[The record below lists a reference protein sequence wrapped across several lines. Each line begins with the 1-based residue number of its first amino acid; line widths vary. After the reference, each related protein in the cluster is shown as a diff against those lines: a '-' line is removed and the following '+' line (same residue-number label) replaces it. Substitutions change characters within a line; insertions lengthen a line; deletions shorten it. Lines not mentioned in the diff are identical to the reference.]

1 MRKINVAAGGK
12 NYDVLIG
19 SGAMDGPDI
28 PELAARAD
36 RTGFVV
42 SGRVM
47 ELHAELVTPALEGTR
62 GRLFPMKDGEEN
74 KNYRYAGEFFNLLLK
89 EGFSRRSLVVAVGGG
104 VVGDFAGY
112 CAAAFMRG
120 IALVHVPTTLLAM
133 VDSSIGGKVAVNVD
147 AGKNIVGAFHQPS
160 LVAADT
166 RFLGTLPDSELK
178 NGIAETVKHALI
190 GETGLLD
197 LLRGNTLDSIRAPEV
212 MEELIFLSA
221 GFKARVVGE
230 DERETGLRA
239 ILNFGHTVGHAIESL
254 LDYRGISHGEAVAL
268 GMKVELDI
276 SRRLGYLSAG
286 ETELFI
292 ELTRKYG
299 LAQGQLRLDIA
310 GVLDHMKYDKKNYGG
325 TIRFAL
331 LKGLGNPV
339 FDQEVDIGLLREA
352 LETL

>member
-1 MRKINVAAGGK
+1 MRKVKVAAGGK
-12 NYDVLIG
+12 SYDVLIG
-19 SGAMDGPDI
+19 RGVMDGPEI

-47 ELHAELVTPALEGTR
+47 ELHGGPVTLAAGNAR
-62 GRLFPMKDGEEN
+62 IFPMNDGEEN
-74 KNYRYAGEFFNLLLK
+74 KNYRYAEEFFNLLLK

-120 IALVHVPTTLLAM
+120 IALAHVPTTLLAM
-133 VDSSIGGKVAVNVD
+133 VDSSIGGKVAVNIA

-166 RFLGTLPDSELK
+166 RFLETLPDSELK

-190 GETGLLD
+190 GESRLMD
-197 LLRGNTLDSIRAPEV
+197 MLRDNTLDSIKDPGI

-254 LDYRGISHGEAVAL
+254 MEYRGHIP
-268 GMKVELDI
+268 
-276 SRRLGYLSAG
+276 RRGRGAG
-286 ETELFI
+286 DE
-292 ELTRKYG
+292 
-299 LAQGQLRLDIA
+299 
-310 GVLDHMKYDKKNYGG
+310 GG
-325 TIRFAL
+325 A
-331 LKGLGNPV
+331 
-339 FDQEVDIGLLREA
+339 
-352 LETL
+352 